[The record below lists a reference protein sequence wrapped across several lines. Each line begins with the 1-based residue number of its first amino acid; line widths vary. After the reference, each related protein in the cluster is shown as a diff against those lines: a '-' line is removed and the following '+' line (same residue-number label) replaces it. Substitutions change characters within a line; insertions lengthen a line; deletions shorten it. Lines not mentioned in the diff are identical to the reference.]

1 MIVVELIKM
10 VCRPRT
16 WLIIGMLVA
25 LPTLVAVLL
34 AHLRPTSVRAAS
46 TGEGADAGSG
56 LDAPKPG
63 RAARPSSA
71 S

>member
-10 VCRPRT
+10 LRRPRT

-34 AHLRPTSVRAAS
+34 ADYRSW
-46 TGEGADAGSG
+46 
-56 LDAPKPG
+56 
-63 RAARPSSA
+63 SA
-71 S
+71 SGYRPAVPFSRPQ